1 MYFIETVIYNGKTY
15 CLKGNRVVIDQSF
28 AHAFGIERGYSYE
41 VDNLEI
47 FEAFDENGK
56 EVRNVSIGYS
66 NGQADEIIE
75 GTQLQF
81 EQLNEYYNS
90 QY

>member
-15 CLKGNRVVIDQSF
+15 CVKGNRVVIDQSF

-41 VDNLEI
+41 VDDLEI

-56 EVRNVSIGYS
+56 DIPFDNTDKDMIKLLSELVE
-66 NGQADEIIE
+66 DE
-75 GTQLQF
+75 
-81 EQLNEYYNS
+81 LNES
-90 QY
+90 

>member
-1 MYFIETVIYNGKTY
+1 MYFVETVIYNGKRY
-15 CLKGNRVVIDQSF
+15 CVEGNRVVIDQSF

-56 EVRNVSIGYS
+56 DIPFDNTDKDMIY
-66 NGQADEIIE
+66 NLTQILE
-75 GTQLQF
+75 GK
-81 EQLNEYYNS
+81 LNES
-90 QY
+90 

>member
-15 CLKGNRVVIDQSF
+15 CVKGNRIVIDQSF

-47 FEAFDENGK
+47 FEAFDENGEDIPFDNTDK
-56 EVRNVSIGYS
+56 EMIYNL
-66 NGQADEIIE
+66 
-75 GTQLQF
+75 TQILEEKF
-81 EQLNEYYNS
+81 NERG
-90 QY
+90 

>member
-1 MYFIETVIYNGKTY
+1 MDFAETILIDEIYYFVVGEMS
-15 CLKGNRVVIDQSF
+15 VIDDSF

-56 EVRNVSIGYS
+56 DIPFDNTDCLLIY
-66 NGQADEIIE
+66 NL
-75 GTQLQF
+75 TQIL
-81 EQLNEYYNS
+81 EDRLNEN
-90 QY
+90 

>member
-47 FEAFDENGK
+47 FDEC
-56 EVRNVSIGYS
+56 
-66 NGQADEIIE
+66 DEDVNYDNSDKDLIYNL
-75 GTQLQF
+75 TQILEEKF
-81 EQLNEYYNS
+81 NES
-90 QY
+90 

>member
-15 CLKGNRVVIDQSF
+15 YLKGNRVVIDQSF

-47 FEAFDENGK
+47 FEAFDENGEDVNYDNSDK
-56 EVRNVSIGYS
+56 DLMYYL
-66 NGQADEIIE
+66 
-75 GTQLQF
+75 TQILENKF
-81 EQLNEYYNS
+81 NES
-90 QY
+90 

>member
-15 CLKGNRVVIDQSF
+15 YLKGNRVVIDQSF

-47 FEAFDENGK
+47 FEAFDENGEDHPFDDTDCLLIYDLSQILEDK
-56 EVRNVSIGYS
+56 FNEK
-66 NGQADEIIE
+66 II
-75 GTQLQF
+75 
-81 EQLNEYYNS
+81 
-90 QY
+90 

>member
-15 CLKGNRVVIDQSF
+15 CVKGNRVVIDQSF

-47 FEAFDENGK
+47 FDEC
-56 EVRNVSIGYS
+56 
-66 NGQADEIIE
+66 DEDVNYDNTDKDMIYNL
-75 GTQLQF
+75 TQIL
-81 EQLNEYYNS
+81 EDKLNES
-90 QY
+90 

>member
-1 MYFIETVIYNGKTY
+1 MYFIETVVYNDKSY
-15 CLKGNRVVIDQSF
+15 SVKGNRVVIDQSF

-56 EVRNVSIGYS
+56 DIHFDNTDKDMIY
-66 NGQADEIIE
+66 NL
-75 GTQLQF
+75 TQIL
-81 EQLNEYYNS
+81 EDKINES
-90 QY
+90 

>member
-47 FEAFDENGK
+47 FDEC
-56 EVRNVSIGYS
+56 
-66 NGQADEIIE
+66 DEDVNYDNTDKDMIYNL
-75 GTQLQF
+75 TQIL
-81 EQLNEYYNS
+81 EDKLNES
-90 QY
+90 